1 MIRRPPR
8 STLFPYTTLF
18 RSETGVEVTIDACAN
33 RCTPAFAFAFATA
46 GTPHSSPPGG
56 NSSHMLPVV
65 CGSAHSPRIVPTIGA
80 VDQVTHVCPSEAG
93 AEKSFATPEVRVVPV
108 FVADG
113 LARVNVTSLPATA
126 PVTRT
131 FTRTPTSHSRFAAVP
146 YRENTGIEVVAARV
160 MVTRWE

>member
-65 CGSAHSPRIVPTIGA
+65 CGSAHSPRIVPTIGP
-80 VDQVTHVCPSEAG
+80 VDQVTHVSPSQPRPAQ
-93 AEKSFATPEVRVVPV
+93 SFATPHLSVLPV
-108 FVADG
+108 FV
-113 LARVNVTSLPATA
+113 P
-126 PVTRT
+126 
-131 FTRTPTSHSRFAAVP
+131 
-146 YRENTGIEVVAARV
+146 
-160 MVTRWE
+160 

>member
-65 CGSAHSPRIVPTIGA
+65 CGSAHSPRIVPTIA
-80 VDQVTHVCPSEAG
+80 PLDPVTHAPPSPPRAQH
-93 AEKSFATPEVRVVPV
+93 AS
-108 FVADG
+108 
-113 LARVNVTSLPATA
+113 A
-126 PVTRT
+126 P
-131 FTRTPTSHSRFAAVP
+131 PP
-146 YRENTGIEVVAARV
+146 P
-160 MVTRWE
+160 

>member
-18 RSETGVEVTIDACAN
+18 RSETGVEVFTVACAN

-65 CGSAHSPRIVPTIGA
+65 CGSAHSARVVPMIGA
-80 VDQVTHVCPSEAG
+80 VDHVTHVCPIDAG
-93 AEKSFATPEVRVVPV
+93 AEKSFATP
-108 FVADG
+108 
-113 LARVNVTSLPATA
+113 
-126 PVTRT
+126 
-131 FTRTPTSHSRFAAVP
+131 
-146 YRENTGIEVVAARV
+146 AARLV
-160 MVTRWE
+160 PLFAP